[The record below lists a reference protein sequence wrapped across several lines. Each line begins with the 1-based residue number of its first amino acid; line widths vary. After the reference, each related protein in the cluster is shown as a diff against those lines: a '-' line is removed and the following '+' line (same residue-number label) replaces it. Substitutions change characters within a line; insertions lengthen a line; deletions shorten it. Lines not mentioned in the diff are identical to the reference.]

1 MATMAH
7 RRSGLRDVA
16 RLAGVSP
23 TTVSRFVNGQITLP
37 EATSGR
43 IVDAMRVLEYR
54 PNPHARRLSTG
65 RSDTIGLVVPD
76 IANPFFAR
84 MAAAIEGE
92 ADAHGLQLALF
103 ATLNRPGRER
113 AYLEAL
119 SRNHVDGL
127 IFATNH
133 AEHGDLHEL
142 INATGRV
149 VVVDEDV
156 AGAEAPRLFCDNA
169 EGGRQAGAH
178 LATLGHRRVAYLGAG
193 PEMLSGRRRIDG
205 LRAGLGAGAQVV
217 AFPCDYTREGGMA
230 AARGFLTAGRPATA
244 IFAAADEVAIGLL
257 QVLREAGVCVP
268 GDVSVIGFD
277 DVVPLHLFDP
287 PLTAVRQPI
296 EAIGRRAVEILTT
309 PAGEAAPLAEELLG
323 VELIPRASCA
333 PVTKD

>member
-1 MATMAH
+1 MAPLPQ

-16 RLAGVSP
+16 RLAGVST

-37 EATSGR
+37 DTTSGR
-43 IVDAMRVLEYR
+43 IVEAMRRLEYR

-84 MAAAIEGE
+84 MAAAIEAE
-92 ADAHGLQLALF
+92 ADARGLQLALF

-133 AEHGDLHEL
+133 ADHGDLHEF

-149 VVVDEDV
+149 VIVDEDV
-156 AGAEAPRLFCDNA
+156 AGAEAPRLFCDNF

-178 LATLGHRRVAYLGAG
+178 LAGLGHRRVAYLGAG
-193 PEMLSGRRRIDG
+193 PEMLSGRRRIEG
-205 LRAGLGAGAQVV
+205 LRAGLAPTAEVV
-217 AFPCDYTREGGMA
+217 AFPCDYTREGGVA
-230 AARGFLTAGRPATA
+230 AARAFIAAGRPATA

-257 QVLREAGVCVP
+257 QVLREVGLSVP

-296 EAIGRRAVEILTT
+296 ESIGRRAVEILTT
-309 PAGEAAPLAEELLG
+309 PPEEVAAATEVLLG

-333 PVTKD
+333 PAKKD